1 MQVTEMRDDCTVAFL
16 PWPFGCHGT
25 MRQKS
30 DSTQELWHRR
40 STLAPQSA
48 QKDRDRRW
56 KETGRQSEG
65 GLLGVWHRGL
75 D

>member
-65 GLLGVWHRGL
+65 GLLGVWHRVL
-75 D
+75 A